1 MQLSSSTAT
10 EQSSIPPAL
19 PPKKRVMT
27 TNVNKEVAK
36 SLEQQF
42 NEALNKAKVYY
53 IIITIFK
60 LDNESCFIRRIRS

>member
-1 MQLSSSTAT
+1 MQLSSSTTT

-27 TNVNKEVAK
+27 TNVNKVVAK

-53 IIITIFK
+53 IVYYI
-60 LDNESCFIRRIRS
+60 LN